1 MNARKDCL
9 SSLRNLA
16 FQLFTGLSAV
26 LAQMEQPVDSA
37 IRPKP
42 VEPVPQT
49 VPVAE
54 QTPIL
59 PVHLQ
64 PTQPVPQIPHMDIAV
79 ASSPK
84 LADEVYKTKFYL

>member
-26 LAQMEQPVDSA
+26 LAQMETPVDSA

-42 VEPVPQT
+42 VEPVP
-49 VPVAE
+49 VPVPE
-54 QTPIL
+54 QPVL

-64 PTQPVPQIPHMDIAV
+64 SAQPQIPRMDMQV
-79 ASSPK
+79 ENSPK
-84 LADEVYKTKFYL
+84 LAEEVISQF

>member
-26 LAQMEQPVDSA
+26 LAQMETPVDSA

-42 VEPVPQT
+42 VEPVP
-49 VPVAE
+49 VPVPE
-54 QTPIL
+54 QQVL

-64 PTQPVPQIPHMDIAV
+64 SAQPQIPRMDLQV
-79 ASSPK
+79 ENSPK
-84 LADEVYKTKFYL
+84 LAEEVISQLRIR